1 MSSLFQLRRDHDI
14 IVVETEND
22 FFRRLSKIYDPQP
35 LMQAQG
41 DHHQDID
48 LQLVTA
54 IDNLLVPHL
63 GQWEQSEKWFH
74 NIDCYGDGIRSLTF
88 RRDVFLHHFVA
99 DLRALLSG
107 EFELFCIVC
116 GLRENLL
123 HSDAVGPE
131 KSPNDLI
138 AITFRKFLITRGLAI
153 KFSMI

>member
-1 MSSLFQLRRDHDI
+1 MGSLFQLRPDHDI
-14 IVVETEND
+14 IVVETENE
-22 FFRRLSKIYDPQP
+22 FFRRLAKIYDSQP
-35 LMQAQG
+35 LMQAHG

-54 IDNLLVPHL
+54 IGNLLAPYL

-74 NIDCYGDGIRSLTF
+74 NIDFYGDGIRSITF
-88 RRDVFLHHFVA
+88 RRDVFRHHFVA

-116 GLRENLL
+116 GLCENLL
-123 HSDAVGPE
+123 HSDVVDLE

-138 AITFRKFLITRGLAI
+138 AITSRKLLITRGLAI
-153 KFSMI
+153 KLSTI